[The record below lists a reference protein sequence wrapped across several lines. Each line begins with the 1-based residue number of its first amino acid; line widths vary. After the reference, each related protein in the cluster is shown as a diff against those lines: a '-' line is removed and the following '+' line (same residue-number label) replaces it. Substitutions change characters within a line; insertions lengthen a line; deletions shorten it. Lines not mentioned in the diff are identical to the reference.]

1 MSAYKRL
8 YKSDIASIPYVAN
21 KIWDISVCDLE
32 SYGIRVFNG
41 VKTSSLFDSINDIK
55 TNNEYDRL
63 VYESINH
70 LYYQYYSGSYIN
82 TASLL
87 QSNYYETGSSFRPS
101 GSYYDYTPVGY
112 MVKEFPT
119 GSNATI
125 KVLSISKDVYGQSV
139 KKQSFN
145 ISSSYINLQ
154 DDGKGN
160 VYDSATNP
168 DTFVGNIFYEHGL
181 VIVTNS
187 DYQSIFPIPPFAKD
201 DYAAFSVT
209 QSIKTI
215 YPLAND
221 NGKGWTIL
229 TSSLELSGSDISYFT
244 NNNNGTVRL
253 TATEPGTY
261 VTHYKFKTAS
271 TASQCLLSSNYAK
284 ITAYIYRPICDFLVY
299 VSPAATATPT
309 PIPTSTPTA
318 TSIPSTA
325 TPTPTPTSPGDPT
338 FTPTPT
344 PTNTPTPTPTATGD
358 PTHTPTNTPTS
369 TPTPT
374 PTPLPVVGEI
384 YIYAENNGEELLLVT
399 AYISS
404 GSAHSDI
411 PVNGG
416 VRQFENPSCV
426 TPTGSTQYF
435 NPGGSNQLVIPS
447 GSSSGTFIQQNTGYG
462 FSGSVAKLVYLEVD
476 GYEMTA
482 SPQYVTIGSVRYII
496 TGYNICGQ
504 L

>member
-41 VKTSSLFDSINDIK
+41 VKTGSLFDSINDVK

-82 TASLL
+82 TSSLL

-160 VYDSATNP
+160 VYDLATNP

-187 DYQSIFPIPPFAKD
+187 NYQSIFPIPPFAKD

-221 NGKGWTIL
+221 NAKGWTIL
-229 TSSLELSGSDISYFT
+229 TSSLQLSGSDISYFT

-261 VTHYKFKTAS
+261 ITHYKFKTSS
-271 TASQCLLSSNYAK
+271 TSSQCLLNSNYAK
-284 ITAYIYRPICDFLVY
+284 ITAYIYRPMCDFIVY
-299 VSPAATATPT
+299 VSPILPATATPT
-309 PIPTSTPTA
+309 PTSAPITATPTA
-318 TSIPSTA
+318 TILTA
-325 TPTPTPTSPGDPT
+325 SPTPTTTLAPGEASRTPTPTPTISA
-338 FTPTPT
+338 TPTVT
-344 PTNTPTPTPTATGD
+344 PTETIEATA
-358 PTHTPTNTPTS
+358 
-369 TPTPT
+369 TPT

-384 YIYAENNGEELLLVT
+384 QFFIENDGSSLMRVN
-399 AYISS
+399 AYIMS
-404 GSAHSDI
+404 GSVHSDI
-411 PVNGG
+411 AVNGG
-416 VRQFENPSCV
+416 IRQYKDTGCT
-426 TPTGSTQYF
+426 TPTGSSVYF
-435 NPGGSNQLVIPS
+435 NPGGSNQMTIPS
-447 GSSSGTFIQQNTGYG
+447 GSSEGQFILQNTGYAV
-462 FSGSVAKLVYLEVD
+462 SGSRFKLIDLEV
-476 GYEMTA
+476 GGNNVTA
-482 SPQYVTIGSVRYII
+482 SPQYVTVGSVRYII
-496 TGYNICGQ
+496 TGYNVCGV

>member
-1 MSAYKRL
+1 
-8 YKSDIASIPYVAN
+8 
-21 KIWDISVCDLE
+21 
-32 SYGIRVFNG
+32 
-41 VKTSSLFDSINDIK
+41 
-55 TNNEYDRL
+55 
-63 VYESINH
+63 
-70 LYYQYYSGSYIN
+70 
-82 TASLL
+82 
-87 QSNYYETGSSFRPS
+87 
-101 GSYYDYTPVGY
+101 

-125 KVLSISKDVYGQSV
+125 KVLSISKDVFGQSV

-160 VYDSATNP
+160 VYDLATNP
-168 DTFVGNIFYEHGL
+168 DVFVGNIFYEHGL
-181 VIVTNS
+181 VIVTNP

-229 TSSLELSGSDISYFT
+229 TSSLELSGSDIDYFT
-244 NNNNGTVRL
+244 KNTNGTVRL

-261 VTHYKFKTAS
+261 ITHYKFKTAS

-284 ITAYIYRPICDFLVY
+284 ITAYIYRPMCDFIVY
-299 VSPAATATPT
+299 VSPILPATATPT
-309 PIPTSTPTA
+309 PTITVTPTPTGTALPA
-318 TSIPSTA
+318 TATPTPTNTLAPGEPTLTPTA
-325 TPTPTPTSPGDPT
+325 TPTPTPTPT
-338 FTPTPT
+338 ETPID
-344 PTNTPTPTPTATGD
+344 TA
-358 PTHTPTNTPTS
+358 

-416 VRQFENPSCV
+416 VRQYTNPGC
-426 TPTGSTQYF
+426 TIPTGSTEYF

-462 FSGSVAKLVYLEVD
+462 FSGSVAKLTYLEV
-476 GYEMTA
+476 GGSEVTA
-482 SPQYVTIGSVRYII
+482 SPQYITVGSVRYII